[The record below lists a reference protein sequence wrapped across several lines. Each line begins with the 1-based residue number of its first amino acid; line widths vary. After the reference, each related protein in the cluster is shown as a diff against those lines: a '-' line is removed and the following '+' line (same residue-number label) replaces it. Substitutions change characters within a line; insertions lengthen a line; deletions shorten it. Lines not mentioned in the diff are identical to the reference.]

1 VIEEMELELGNAE
14 VLILQC
20 LDNNCFYLMDEDT
33 GAMTLPTIGEKN
45 VYHAPGPLVVA
56 KDQQLEHLLNKLSP
70 IFEWRPE
77 MLMLLR
83 TLWCRHLTECCCDHP
98 KQPDG
103 ALKEAAAMLKGL
115 GELRRKVKTWLV
127 FNKFANVVLVDPM
140 AALGATAD
148 AGKAVGMMA
157 DTVHL
162 KEEGY
167 TAVAQQCKKIIT
179 DWLLGRKRKAV
190 AMAAN
195 PEAKKQKIE
204 SAGQT
209 VPQAIAGTSGT
220 GGRKSNQPVVKGTQA

>member
-1 VIEEMELELGNAE
+1 MYIVQCT

-70 IFEWRPE
+70 IFEWRPK

-115 GELRRKVKTWLV
+115 GELRRKMKT
-127 FNKFANVVLVDPM
+127 
-140 AALGATAD
+140 
-148 AGKAVGMMA
+148 
-157 DTVHL
+157 
-162 KEEGY
+162 
-167 TAVAQQCKKIIT
+167 
-179 DWLLGRKRKAV
+179 
-190 AMAAN
+190 
-195 PEAKKQKIE
+195 
-204 SAGQT
+204 
-209 VPQAIAGTSGT
+209 
-220 GGRKSNQPVVKGTQA
+220 

>member
-1 VIEEMELELGNAE
+1 MIEEMELELGNAE

-56 KDQQLEHLLNKLSP
+56 KDQQLEQLLNKLSP

-103 ALKEAAAMLKGL
+103 ALKEAA
-115 GELRRKVKTWLV
+115 VTS
-127 FNKFANVVLVDPM
+127 F
-140 AALGATAD
+140 
-148 AGKAVGMMA
+148 
-157 DTVHL
+157 
-162 KEEGY
+162 
-167 TAVAQQCKKIIT
+167 C
-179 DWLLGRKRKAV
+179 
-190 AMAAN
+190 
-195 PEAKKQKIE
+195 
-204 SAGQT
+204 SA
-209 VPQAIAGTSGT
+209 
-220 GGRKSNQPVVKGTQA
+220 SNSCRW